1 MAPKVLLPALL
12 IWIGLSSAAVAMP
25 ESMQNL
31 RLKDQNELPV
41 KISANI
47 RYVLFA
53 HDMSSK
59 DLVQDM
65 LENKPADYL
74 ETHHALF
81 VADVSGMPRIIA
93 RMFAYPALR
102 KLPYQ
107 VLLDE
112 VGSRTADWER
122 RDSAVTLFRVDN
134 FVVTGFDFIDTQE
147 ALEDA
152 LNEIPP
158 EAPAVP
164 DNITE

>member
-1 MAPKVLLPALL
+1 MVMKALLPAALL
-12 IWIGLSSAAVAMP
+12 VCIGLSPMAQAMP
-25 ESMQNL
+25 KSMQNL

-41 KISANI
+41 KVSANI

-59 DLVQDM
+59 DLVQEM
-65 LENKPADYL
+65 LADKPADYL
-74 ETHHALF
+74 DTHHTLF
-81 VADVSGMPRIIA
+81 VADISGMPRIIA
-93 RMFAYPALR
+93 RMFAYPSLR

-112 VGSRTADWER
+112 VGARTENWER

-134 FVVTGFDFIDTQE
+134 FTVTSYDFIDSRD

-152 LNEIPP
+152 LNVLPP
-158 EAPAVP
+158 SAPA
-164 DNITE
+164 DAAE

>member
-1 MAPKVLLPALL
+1 MALNVLIPALL
-12 IWIGLSSAAVAMP
+12 VCFGLSSMAQAMP

-47 RYVLFA
+47 RYVLFT
-53 HDMSSK
+53 HDMSGK
-59 DLVQDM
+59 DLVKDM
-65 LENKPADYL
+65 LEDKPADYL

-102 KLPYQ
+102 KLPYK

-112 VGSRTADWER
+112 VGTRTADWER
-122 RDSAVTLFRVDN
+122 RDSAVTLFRIEN
-134 FVVTGFDFIDTQE
+134 FIVTGYDFIDTQE

-152 LNEIPP
+152 LNVILP